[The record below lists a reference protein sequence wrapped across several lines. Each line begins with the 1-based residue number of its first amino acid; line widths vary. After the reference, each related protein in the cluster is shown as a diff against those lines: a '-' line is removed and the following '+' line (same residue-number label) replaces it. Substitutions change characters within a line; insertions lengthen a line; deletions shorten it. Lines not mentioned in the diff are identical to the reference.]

1 MDLLTWIRGFTQYA
15 LDGDPSP
22 PLGTEK
28 GESSPGY
35 SQGITAHHPIR
46 RSAYAHVIGSLHA
59 GDW

>member
-1 MDLLTWIRGFTQYA
+1 MFTWIRGYTQYA
-15 LDGDPSP
+15 LDGDPSA

-28 GESSPGY
+28 GESSPDY

-46 RSAYAHVIGSLHA
+46 RSAYALVIGSLHA